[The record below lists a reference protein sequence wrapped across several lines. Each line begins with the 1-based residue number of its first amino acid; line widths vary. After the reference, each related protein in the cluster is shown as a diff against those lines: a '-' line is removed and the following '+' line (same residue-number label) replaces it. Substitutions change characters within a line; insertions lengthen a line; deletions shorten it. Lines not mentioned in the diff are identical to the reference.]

1 MNPND
6 LSPNGTAP
14 KAAEPTTS
22 TDSPSLVD
30 VAGQLDGLVAQLES
44 LIPDLTPHDVRQVKR
59 VAAAAKFAN
68 DLLPPTITAVTV
80 PPAPKGLFNVE
91 AARAALEYRDQL
103 RPLALRLRA
112 LTKALEYSI
121 HSKLSDSAEEALQTY
136 GWAKRA
142 ERGPNGPALAPY
154 VEEMRKA
161 VRKAANRRPKPAE
174 ETPAEGPQG
183 GQSFLA
189 HRPKVKREGPLP
201 ESFYAAADDDLAQ
214 SHG

>member
-1 MNPND
+1 ME
-6 LSPNGTAP
+6 G
-14 KAAEPTTS
+14 
-22 TDSPSLVD
+22 
-30 VAGQLDGLVAQLES
+30 

-136 GWAKRA
+136 QWAKRA
-142 ERGPNGPALAPY
+142 ERGAHGPALAPY

-174 ETPAEGPQG
+174 TPAEGPQG
-183 GQSFLA
+183 PSFLA
-189 HRPKVKREGPLP
+189 HRPKVTREGPLP
-201 ESFYAAADDDLAQ
+201 ESFYAAADDDPVQ
-214 SHG
+214 GHG

>member
-1 MNPND
+1 MNTVD
-6 LSPNGTAP
+6 ISQNGTAP
-14 KAAEPTTS
+14 KTADPTTS

-30 VAGQLDGLVAQLES
+30 IAGQLEGLVTQMEG
-44 LIPDLTPHDVRQVKR
+44 LIPDLTPHDVRQIRR

-80 PPAPKGLFNVE
+80 PPAPQGLFNVE
-91 AARAALEYRDQL
+91 AALASLDYRDQL
-103 RPLALRLRA
+103 RPLAQRLRA
-112 LTKALEYSI
+112 LVRALEYSI
-121 HSKLSDSAEEALQTY
+121 HTKLSTSAEEALQTY
-136 GWAKRA
+136 HWAKRA

-154 VEEMRKA
+154 VDAMRLAVKKA
-161 VRKAANRRPKPAE
+161 TNRRPKPAE
-174 ETPAEGPQG
+174 ETPAEAPQG

-189 HRPKVKREGPLP
+189 HRPKVKRDGSLP